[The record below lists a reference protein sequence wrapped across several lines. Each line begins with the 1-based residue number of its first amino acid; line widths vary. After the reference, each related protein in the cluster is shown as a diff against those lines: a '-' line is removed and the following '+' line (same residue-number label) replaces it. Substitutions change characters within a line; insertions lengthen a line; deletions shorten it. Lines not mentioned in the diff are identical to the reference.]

1 PVAGRPAGTA
11 AAGPFSAGARG
22 AEPYGRPCGPDPA
35 ALRGGG
41 AAPPAGAV
49 AGGPPHHY
57 VSTHVRFPSRSAP
70 APRVGALVGPGPP
83 GGAGRT
89 GVRGPKALRGGDHAA
104 RAAGGRPGRGGADR
118 QRERAL
124 PQPVPAVLR
133 PAGRLRP
140 GAAGPCGHPARRA
153 AGGVLGA
160 RGEPAPARDAPAAAL
175 ADGARPGRGLGRH
188 AADRPGRTGAGEG
201 GARGGRPDR
210 SGHLPGDRGRPG
222 ARRAATTCP
231 SGCCPPRCTG
241 RPTPTPRRPA
251 ASWSGSPPGRTASA
265 PSAACATT
273 SG

>member
-1 PVAGRPAGTA
+1 VDASKVDGGWAAAGGVLSRCRPAPAGPGWAAGHVLPGRRLAGRRGPRRAGRSGAAAPRPRAGRAVCRLRRGPTAPRVSAEAQGRHTGCPVGCPTVSEERAARSADVPVAGRPAGTA

-124 PQPVPAVLR
+124 PQPV
-133 PAGRLRP
+133 
-140 GAAGPCGHPARRA
+140 
-153 AGGVLGA
+153 
-160 RGEPAPARDAPAAAL
+160 
-175 ADGARPGRGLGRH
+175 
-188 AADRPGRTGAGEG
+188 
-201 GARGGRPDR
+201 
-210 SGHLPGDRGRPG
+210 
-222 ARRAATTCP
+222 
-231 SGCCPPRCTG
+231 
-241 RPTPTPRRPA
+241 
-251 ASWSGSPPGRTASA
+251 
-265 PSAACATT
+265 
-273 SG
+273 